1 MMTQAA
7 ELPWF
12 AAVPVALLLLAG
24 AGLTLVGSLGLLR
37 LRSFYE
43 RLHAPTLGTSY
54 GMGCILLAS
63 MIFFSVLQTRLV
75 VHEVVIGLFV
85 ILTTPVTLML
95 VARASLHR
103 DRLEENP
110 QVPLAGA
117 GEGTSRR
124 QDGAG

>member
-24 AGLTLVGSLGLLR
+24 AGLTLAGSIGLLR

-54 GMGCILLAS
+54 GMGCILAAS

-75 VHEVVIGLFV
+75 VHEIVIGILV
-85 ILTTPVTLML
+85 VLTTPVTLML

-103 DRLEENP
+103 DRLEKSDE
-110 QVPLAGA
+110 VP
-117 GEGTSRR
+117 RP
-124 QDGAG
+124 